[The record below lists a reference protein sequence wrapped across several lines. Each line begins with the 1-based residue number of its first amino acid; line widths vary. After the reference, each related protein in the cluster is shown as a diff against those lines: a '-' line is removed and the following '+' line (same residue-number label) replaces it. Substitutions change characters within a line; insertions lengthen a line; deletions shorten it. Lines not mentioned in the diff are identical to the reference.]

1 MKYLIVVAGPTAS
14 GKTGLGIKLAQHFDT
29 SILSADSRQFYR
41 EITVGTAKPTEAEL
55 AQAEHLFIN
64 NLSIHDNYS
73 VGDYE
78 RDALK
83 ALDEIYKEKDVAIM
97 VGGSGLYIQA
107 VCEGLNEFPKVSQEI
122 RDELTKT
129 YEKHG
134 IWMLQKELKEVDPD
148 YYDFVDTNN
157 HQRLIR
163 ALEIYRASGQ
173 PYSSFR
179 DQEKTERPFIPIY
192 IVLDWDRDDLYDKI
206 NLRVDVMMKDG
217 LLKEIDA
224 LYEHKDLNALQTVG
238 YQEFFGYKEEQYD
251 VYEGI
256 RLVKRNSRRY
266 AKRQM
271 TWFRKIEEA
280 GFYHPDEMDKILRF
294 INLEMGLEVPPL
306 EEEMEDE
313 EFDET
318 DDDDDMD
325 DMDFEE
331 VDDF

>member
-14 GKTGLGIKLAQHFDT
+14 GKTGLGIKLAQHFET

-41 EITVGTAKPTEAEL
+41 EMTIGTAKPTEAEL

-64 NLSIHDNYS
+64 NLSIHDTYS

-83 ALDEIYKEKDVAIM
+83 ALDKIYKEKDVAVM

-107 VCEGLNEFPKVSQEI
+107 VCEGLNEFPEVPQEI
-122 RDELTKT
+122 RDELTKV

-134 IWMLQKELKEVDPD
+134 IWMLQKELKEVDPE
-148 YYDFVDTNN
+148 YYEFVDTNN

-163 ALEIYRASGQ
+163 ALEVYRASGQ

-179 DQEKTERPFIPIY
+179 DQEKEERPFIPIY

-217 LLKEIDA
+217 LLKEIET
-224 LYEHKDLNALQTVG
+224 LYENKDLNALQTVG
-238 YQEFFGYKEEQYD
+238 YQEFFAYKDGEYD
-251 VYEGI
+251 VYEAI

-280 GFYHPDEMDKILRF
+280 GFYHPTEIDKIMRF
-294 INLEMGLEVPPL
+294 INIEMGIEVPPL
-306 EEEMEDE
+306 EDETDEE

-318 DDDDDMD
+318 DDDMEG
-325 DMDFEE
+325 MDFEPI
-331 VDDF
+331 DDFY